1 MVTLPVGTVTGMI
14 ELSQLHDFGVFLRRE
29 ALACGYTDRDLTA
42 AVRRGLLVR
51 VRHGAYVARASCAAA
66 DVEQRHRLRT
76 VAVMLTHGDRVAL
89 SHTTAALHHGLRLW
103 NVDLEHVHL
112 LRLDGGPSRVF
123 GDVVYHAAGWAADD
137 ICDHHGMLATTPARA
152 AVEAASLQSVESG
165 LVILDS
171 AIDLRAA
178 SPQELAGAFASM
190 IGWPS
195 TRTLQ
200 ISIRLMRPGAQSV
213 GETRTRYLCW
223 MHGIPEPL
231 LQFEVFDSSGAL
243 IGITDFAWPELGVL
257 GEFDGRVKY
266 GRLLR
271 PGEEPG
277 DAVFR
282 EKRRE
287 DELRDVTGY
296 RMVRV
301 VWDDLGAARRTAA
314 RIRARLGL
322 TAA

>member
-1 MVTLPVGTVTGMI
+1 MTRAVGTVTGMI

-29 ALACGYTDRDLTA
+29 ALACGYTDRDLSA

-51 VRHGAYVARASCAAA
+51 VRHGAYVASAVWAAA
-66 DVEQRHRLRT
+66 NIEQRHRIRT
-76 VAVMLTHGDRVAL
+76 VAVVLAHGDRVAL
-89 SHTTAALHHGLRLW
+89 SHTTAALHHGFRLW
-103 NVDLEHVHL
+103 NVDLGRVHL

-123 GDVVYHAAGWAADD
+123 GDLVYHAAGWAADD
-137 ICDHHGMLATTPARA
+137 ICDRDGMLATAPARA
-152 AVEAASLQSVESG
+152 AVEAASLQGVEAG

-171 AIDLRAA
+171 AIDLKAA
-178 SPQELAGAFASM
+178 TPRELAGAFESM

-195 TRTLQ
+195 TRSLQ

-223 MHGIPEPL
+223 MHGIPEPQ
-231 LQFEVFDSSGAL
+231 LQFEVFDSGGAL
-243 IGITDFAWPELGVL
+243 VGITDFAWPELGVL

-277 DAVFR
+277 DVVFR

-287 DELRDVTGY
+287 DALRDVTGY

-301 VWDDLGAARRTAA
+301 IWDDLGVARRTAA

-322 TAA
+322 TGA

>member
-1 MVTLPVGTVTGMI
+1 MQHLFGTVTDMI
-14 ELSQLHDFGVFLRRE
+14 ELSQLHEFGVFLRRE
-29 ALACGYTDRDLTA
+29 ALGCGYTDRDLTL

-51 VRHGAYVARASCAAA
+51 VRHGAYVAKAVWTAA
-66 DVEQRHRLRT
+66 DPEQRHRIRT
-76 VAVMLTHGDRVAL
+76 VAVVLTHGDRVAL

-103 NVDLEHVHL
+103 NVDLERVHV

-123 GDVVYHAAGWAADD
+123 SDIVYHAGGWAADD
-137 ICDHHGMLATTPARA
+137 ICDRGGVLVTSPARA
-152 AVEAASLQSVESG
+152 AVEAASLQGVESS

-171 AIDLRAA
+171 AIDLKAA
-178 SPQELAGAFASM
+178 TPLQLAGTFESM

-195 TRTLQ
+195 TRSLQ
-200 ISIRLMRPGAQSV
+200 IAIRLMRPGAQSV

-223 MHGIPEPL
+223 MHGIPEPQ
-231 LQFEVFDSSGAL
+231 LQFEVFASDGVL
-243 IGITDFAWPELGVL
+243 VGTTDFAWTELGVL

-271 PGEEPG
+271 PGEDPG

-287 DELRDVTGY
+287 DALRDVTGY

-301 VWDDLGAARRTAA
+301 IWFDLGIARATAA